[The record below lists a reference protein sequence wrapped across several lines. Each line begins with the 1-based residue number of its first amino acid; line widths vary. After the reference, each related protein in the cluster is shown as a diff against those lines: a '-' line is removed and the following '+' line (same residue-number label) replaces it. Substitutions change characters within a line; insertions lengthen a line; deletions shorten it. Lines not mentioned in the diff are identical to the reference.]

1 MGEVEEECGGESKKT
16 EGSKKTETR
25 HLVKGIGFP
34 INHLKLNPMKN
45 QSLTLSCFVFFFL
58 LDQRP

>member
-1 MGEVEEECGGESKKT
+1 METKEEECGEESKKT

-45 QSLTLSCFVFFFL
+45 QSLTLSCFVFFF
-58 LDQRP
+58 